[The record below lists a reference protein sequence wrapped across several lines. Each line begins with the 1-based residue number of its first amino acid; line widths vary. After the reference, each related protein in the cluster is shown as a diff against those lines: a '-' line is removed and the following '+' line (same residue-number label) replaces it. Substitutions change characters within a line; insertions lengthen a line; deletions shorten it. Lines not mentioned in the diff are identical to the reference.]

1 MKTYNNKTLGN
12 TVEKEFAQKMH
23 KAGWWVHLLADKI
36 HGQPL
41 DCIMTNHGVTWF
53 LDIKNVK
60 SGETFDLSRIEDNQM
75 NSMIMLWN
83 TGIRTVGFAI
93 KFDDGWYILVLN
105 KINFNEKQISKQAM
119 RKIEDV
125 FTLK

>member
-1 MKTYNNKTLGN
+1 MKTYNNKKLGN

-53 LDIKNVK
+53 IDIKNVK
-60 SGETFDLSRIEDNQM
+60 SGETFDLSRIENNQM

-105 KINFNEKQISKQAM
+105 KINFNEKQINKQVM

>member
-1 MKTYNNKTLGN
+1 MKTYNNKKLGN

-53 LDIKNVK
+53 IDIKNVK

-105 KINFNEKQISKQAM
+105 KINFNEKQINKQVM

>member
-60 SGETFDLSRIEDNQM
+60 SGEMFDLSRIEDNQM

-105 KINFNEKQISKQAM
+105 KINFNEKQINKQAM

>member
-1 MKTYNNKTLGN
+1 MKAFSNKALGN

-23 KAGWWVHLLADKI
+23 KAGWWVHMLADKI

-41 DCIMTNHGVTWF
+41 DCIMTNMGVTWF
-53 LDIKNVK
+53 LDIKNVANGDK
-60 SGETFDLSRIEDNQM
+60 FDLSRIEDNQI

-93 KFDDGWYILVLN
+93 KFNDGWYLATLD
-105 KINFNEKQISKQAM
+105 KINFNDKSINKTNMKKLE
-119 RKIEDV
+119 EV
-125 FTLK
+125 FTF

>member
-23 KAGWWVHLLADKI
+23 KSGWWVHLLADKI

-93 KFDDGWYILVLN
+93 KFDDGWYILLLN
-105 KINFNEKQISKQAM
+105 KINFNEKQINKQAM